1 MSNRDGSITVEV
13 GISCTTKIDIPKG
26 YNQYSIEEYV
36 ENEIDYE
43 FGGLDNL
50 EISWIDIL

>member
-13 GISCTTKIDIPKG
+13 GLSCTTKIDIPKG
-26 YNQYSIEEYV
+26 YSQDAIEEYV
-36 ENEIDYE
+36 DNIVDYE

>member
-13 GISCTTKIDIPKG
+13 GISFTTKIDIPKG
-26 YNQYSIEEYV
+26 YNQDAIEEYV
-36 ENEIDYE
+36 DNIVDYE